1 MTNVDGPAVG
11 VGGTAGPSTTVHS
24 GSRHLA
30 LRRQIQKQ
38 PNEFGLGG
46 NCGQATA
53 LWVHE
58 QLPLGWGD
66 TYSQTFDG
74 QNFNVTHLPN
84 GTYYIEIIANPEK
97 VLHETNTANN
107 TTLRKIILGGTP
119 DHRTLRVPPF
129 TA

>member
-1 MTNVDGPAVG
+1 
-11 VGGTAGPSTTVHS
+11 
-24 GSRHLA
+24 
-30 LRRQIQKQ
+30 
-38 PNEFGLGG
+38 
-46 NCGQATA
+46 
-53 LWVHE
+53 VHE

-97 VLHETNTANN
+97 VLHETNMANN

>member
-1 MTNVDGPAVG
+1 VPAF
-11 VGGTAGPSTTVHS
+11 T
-24 GSRHLA
+24 
-30 LRRQIQKQ
+30 
-38 PNEFGLGG
+38 GLGDG

-53 LWVHE
+53 LWMQE
-58 QLPLGWGD
+58 QLPLGWAD
-66 TYSQTFDG
+66 TYTQSSDG
-74 QNFNVTHLPN
+74 QNFNVTNLPN

-107 TTLRKIILGGTP
+107 ISLRKIVLGGTP